1 MTDEREIT
9 LTVNG
14 TEHTIEVEPRRLLV
28 HAIREDLDMTGTHI
42 GCDTGN
48 CGACTVLKDGE
59 PIKSCLMF
67 AAQADGAEILTVEGM
82 EDLPEADDLHPLQE
96 GFREEHGLQCG
107 YCTPGMLMAG
117 KALLDEHPDPDE
129 ETIRD
134 AISGNLCR
142 CTGYQNIV
150 RSIEYAADELENR
163 TAADGGAVA
172 VDGASESEGPASPEG
187 GHAAPEFGGDADTFC
202 GREDCCGGPDG
213 ADPFDRD
220 ALLDDAA
227 DADGP
232 DNADGTSDADADT
245 DATDRGDT
253 V

>member
-1 MTDEREIT
+1 MTDKREIT

-48 CGACTVLKDGE
+48 CGACTVLRDGE
-59 PIKSCLMF
+59 PVKSCLMF
-67 AAQADGAEILTVEGM
+67 AVQADGAEIMTVEGM
-82 EDLPEADDLHPLQE
+82 EDLPEAQGDLHPLQE

-117 KALLDEHPDPDE
+117 KALLDENPDPDE
-129 ETIRD
+129 AEIRE

-150 RSIEYAADELENR
+150 KSIEYAADELEEQ
-163 TAADGGAVA
+163 TAAAYSID
-172 VDGASESEGPASPEG
+172 
-187 GHAAPEFGGDADTFC
+187 FTMFW
-202 GREDCCGGPDG
+202 
-213 ADPFDRD
+213 
-220 ALLDDAA
+220 
-227 DADGP
+227 
-232 DNADGTSDADADT
+232 
-245 DATDRGDT
+245 
-253 V
+253 